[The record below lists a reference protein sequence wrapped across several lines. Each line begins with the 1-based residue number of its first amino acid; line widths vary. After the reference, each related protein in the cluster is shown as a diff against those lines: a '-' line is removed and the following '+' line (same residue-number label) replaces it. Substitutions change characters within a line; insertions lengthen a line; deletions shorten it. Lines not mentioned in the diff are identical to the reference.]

1 MRASGGLEFE
11 LTIFTCVSGGA
22 AATCLFSTQMK
33 IHVAIVSVP
42 KVPFEDGVAAVLP
55 YRYTRR
61 SSELQR
67 EEKASTSSPH
77 GFASRSRCRPR
88 TTIVHIDS
96 TCMINGPFHPYG
108 NYSQGR
114 SGRIPYRTV
123 PVGSLATAPH
133 QVLAAR

>member
-67 EEKASTSSPH
+67 GRESFDKLSAWV
-77 GFASRSRCRPR
+77 CV
-88 TTIVHIDS
+88 TITLPPKNDD
-96 TCMINGPFHPYG
+96 C
-108 NYSQGR
+108 
-114 SGRIPYRTV
+114 PYRQYLHDQRTLS
-123 PVGSLATAPH
+123 SL
-133 QVLAAR
+133 R